1 MVNRA
6 LGMTEGEGPVAG
18 APRSIGVMGGTFDP
32 IHLGHLA
39 VAEEA
44 REALGLD
51 RILFVPAGL
60 PPHKPHGAVAS
71 TEDRVAMVKL
81 AIAGNPAF
89 ALSRVDVDRPG
100 PSYTTETMA
109 LLRHGV
115 VTEDSTGMGPGAS
128 GGEGAGTSGGEGA
141 GTSANGIQL
150 TLIMSTETLAGLPG
164 WREPRR
170 LLEECRVAVVPRE
183 GHAAPTRAWLSEQF
197 PGLEDQFDL
206 VEGPRLGISSTAIR
220 DRIAAGRSIRYLVPE
235 AVERHIADHHL
246 YARANGSS

>member
-1 MVNRA
+1 MVDRE
-6 LGMTEGEGPVAG
+6 LGMTEGEVPVAS
-18 APRSIGVMGGTFDP
+18 ALRSIGVMGGTFDP

-51 RILFVPAGL
+51 QILFVPAGL
-60 PPHKPHGAVAS
+60 PPHKPDGAVAS
-71 TEDRVAMVKL
+71 TEDRVAMVQL

-89 ALSRVDVDRPG
+89 ALSRVDVDRSG

-109 LLRHGV
+109 LLRA
-115 VTEDSTGMGPGAS
+115 GAATRDIARP
-128 GGEGAGTSGGEGA
+128 GAGTA
-141 GTSANGIQL
+141 DGTSAGAIRL

-197 PGLEDQFDL
+197 PGLERQFDL
-206 VEGPRLGISSTAIR
+206 LEGPRLGISSTAIR
-220 DRIAAGRSIRYLVPE
+220 ERIAAGRSIRYLVPE

-246 YARANGSS
+246 YARANGTR

>member
-1 MVNRA
+1 
-6 LGMTEGEGPVAG
+6 MTEDEGRVAS

-44 REALGLD
+44 REALGLS

-71 TEDRVAMVKL
+71 TEDRVDMVRL
-81 AIAGNPAF
+81 AIADNPAF
-89 ALSRVDVDRPG
+89 ALSRVDVDRAG

-109 LLRHGV
+109 LLRDALVSEAGAH
-115 VTEDSTGMGPGAS
+115 PGAVAAT
-128 GGEGAGTSGGEGA
+128 GANA
-141 GTSANGIQL
+141 GMSADAVQL

-170 LLEECRVAVVPRE
+170 LLEACRVAVVPRE

-197 PGLEDQFDL
+197 PGLERQFDL
-206 VEGPRLGISSTAIR
+206 LDGPRLGISSTAIR
-220 DRIAAGRSIRYLVPE
+220 DRLAAGRSIRYLVPE
-235 AVERHIADHHL
+235 AVERYIADHHL
-246 YARANGSS
+246 YARANGTR

>member
-1 MVNRA
+1 MVNRE

-18 APRSIGVMGGTFDP
+18 TPRSIGVMGGTFDP

-71 TEDRVAMVKL
+71 TEDRVAMVRL

-109 LLRHGV
+109 LVRHGV
-115 VTEDSTGMGPGAS
+115 GTDDS
-128 GGEGAGTSGGEGA
+128 AGSSA
-141 GTSANGIQL
+141 GSSK
-150 TLIMSTETLAGLPG
+150 M
-164 WREPRR
+164 RR
-170 LLEECRVAVVPRE
+170 LSPADGRRGCQPRNWFSGKFNSFINDSFQFCFDFLQAVTV
-183 GHAAPTRAWLSEQF
+183 T
-197 PGLEDQFDL
+197 PG
-206 VEGPRLGISSTAIR
+206 GCIR
-220 DRIAAGRSIRYLVPE
+220 
-235 AVERHIADHHL
+235 
-246 YARANGSS
+246 

>member
-1 MVNRA
+1 MVNRE
-6 LGMTEGEGPVAG
+6 LGMTEDDVPVA
-18 APRSIGVMGGTFDP
+18 AASRSIGVMGGTFDP

-44 REALGLD
+44 REALGLS
-51 RILFVPAGL
+51 RIFFVPAGL
-60 PPHKPHGAVAS
+60 PPHKPLGAVAS
-71 TEDRVAMVKL
+71 TADRVTMVQL

-89 ALSRVDVDRPG
+89 VLSRVDVDRSG

-109 LLRHGV
+109 LLRDALA
-115 VTEDSTGMGPGAS
+115 TEHSADAGPAAGA
-128 GGEGAGTSGGEGA
+128 
-141 GTSANGIQL
+141 IKL

-183 GHAAPTRAWLSEQF
+183 GHAAPTQAWLSEQF
-197 PGLEDQFDL
+197 SGLEDQFDL
-206 VEGPRLGISSTAIR
+206 LEGPRLGISSTAIR
-220 DRIAAGRSIRYLVPE
+220 ERIAVGRSVRYLVPE

-246 YARANGSS
+246 YARANGTR

>member
-1 MVNRA
+1 MVNRE
-6 LGMTEGEGPVAG
+6 LGMTELERSLAA

-39 VAEEA
+39 VADEA
-44 REALGLD
+44 RDALGLD

-71 TEDRVAMVKL
+71 TEDRVAMVRL

-115 VTEDSTGMGPGAS
+115 VTEGSTGMGPGTS
-128 GGEGAGTSGGEGA
+128 RGVGAATSGGVGA

-206 VEGPRLGISSTAIR
+206 LEGPRLGISSTAIR
-220 DRIAAGRSIRYLVPE
+220 ERIAAGRSIRYLVPE

-246 YARANGSS
+246 YARANGTR

>member
-1 MVNRA
+1 MVNRE
-6 LGMTEGEGPVAG
+6 LGMTEGEGAVAG

-71 TEDRVAMVKL
+71 TEDRVAMVRL

-100 PSYTTETMA
+100 PSYTTETIA

-115 VTEDSTGMGPGAS
+115 VTEGSTGSGPGTP
-128 GGEGAGTSGGEGA
+128 GGVGAGTSGGVGA
-141 GTSANGIQL
+141 GTSGNGIQL

-164 WREPRR
+164 WREPRQ
-170 LLEECRVAVVPRE
+170 LLEGCRVAVVPRE

-206 VEGPRLGISSTAIR
+206 LEGPRLGISSTAIR
-220 DRIAAGRSIRYLVPE
+220 ERIAAGRSIRYLVPE

-246 YARANGSS
+246 YARANGTR

>member
-1 MVNRA
+1 MVNRE
-6 LGMTEGEGPVAG
+6 LGMTENVFPMAS

-44 REALGLD
+44 REALELS
-51 RILFVPAGL
+51 RVLFVPAGL

-71 TEDRVAMVKL
+71 TEDRVAMVRL
-81 AIAGNPAF
+81 AIAGNPSF
-89 ALSRVDVDRPG
+89 ALSRVDVDRAG

-109 LLRHGV
+109 RLRLALAI
-115 VTEDSTGMGPGAS
+115 EDIVGTD
-128 GGEGAGTSGGEGA
+128 AGTGVGAAA
-141 GTSANGIQL
+141 GTASDVIPL

-170 LLEECRVAVVPRE
+170 LLEECRVAVVPRD

-206 VEGPRLGISSTAIR
+206 LAGPRLGISSTAIR
-220 DRIAAGRSIRYLVPE
+220 DRIAMGRSIRYLVPE

-246 YARANGSS
+246 YARANGTR

>member
-1 MVNRA
+1 
-6 LGMTEGEGPVAG
+6 MTAGEGPVAG

-44 REALGLD
+44 REALGLAT
-51 RILFVPAGL
+51 ILFVPAGL

-71 TEDRVAMVKL
+71 TEDRVAMIRL
-81 AIAGNPAF
+81 AIAGNPSF
-89 ALSRVDVDRPG
+89 ALSRIDVDRPG
-100 PSYTTETMA
+100 PSYTIETMT
-109 LLRHGV
+109 LLRDGV
-115 VTEDSTGMGPGAS
+115 AMEG
-128 GGEGAGTSGGEGA
+128 GAGVDDAASA
-141 GTSANGIQL
+141 GTSAGMPAATNRL

-170 LLEECRVAVVPRE
+170 LLEQCRIAVVPRE
-183 GHAAPTRAWLSEQF
+183 GHTAPTRAWMSEQF
-197 PGLEDQFDL
+197 PGLEEQFDL
-206 VEGPRLGISSTAIR
+206 LEGPRLGISSTAIR

-246 YARANGSS
+246 YARANGTR

>member
-6 LGMTEGEGPVAG
+6 LGMIEGEGPVAG

-44 REALGLD
+44 REALGLE

-109 LLRHGV
+109 LLRHGM
-115 VTEDSTGMGPGAS
+115 VTEDSTGIGPGTA
-128 GGEGAGTSGGEGA
+128 GGEGDGTSGGEGA
-141 GTSANGIQL
+141 GTSVNGIQL

-246 YARANGSS
+246 YARANGSN

>member
-1 MVNRA
+1 
-6 LGMTEGEGPVAG
+6 MTAGEGPVAG

-44 REALGLD
+44 REALGLAT
-51 RILFVPAGL
+51 ILFVPAGL

-71 TEDRVAMVKL
+71 TEDRVAMIRL
-81 AIAGNPAF
+81 AIAGNPSF
-89 ALSRVDVDRPG
+89 ALSRIDVDRPG
-100 PSYTTETMA
+100 PSYTSETLA
-109 LLRHGV
+109 LLRDAVAMEG
-115 VTEDSTGMGPGAS
+115 
-128 GGEGAGTSGGEGA
+128 GAGVDDAASA
-141 GTSANGIQL
+141 GTSAGMPAATNRL

-170 LLEECRVAVVPRE
+170 LLEQCRVAVVPRE
-183 GHAAPTRAWLSEQF
+183 GHTAPTRQWLSEQF
-197 PGLEDQFDL
+197 PGLVEQFDL
-206 VEGPRLGISSTAIR
+206 LEGPRLGISSTAIR

-246 YARANGSS
+246 YARANGTR

>member
-1 MVNRA
+1 
-6 LGMTEGEGPVAG
+6 MTGDEGPVAG
-18 APRSIGVMGGTFDP
+18 MARSIGVMGGTFDP

-44 REALGLD
+44 REALGLS

-71 TEDRVAMVKL
+71 TEDRVAMVQL

-100 PSYTTETMA
+100 PSYTTRTMA
-109 LLRHGV
+109 LLRDALASEARAH
-115 VTEDSTGMGPGAS
+115 PGGLA
-128 GGEGAGTSGGEGA
+128 ATDMNA
-141 GTSANGIQL
+141 DTPAAAVQL

-183 GHAAPTRAWLSEQF
+183 GHASPTQAWLSEQF

-206 VEGPRLGISSTAIR
+206 LEGPRLGISSTAIR

-235 AVERHIADHHL
+235 TVERHIADHHL
-246 YARANGSS
+246 YARATGTR